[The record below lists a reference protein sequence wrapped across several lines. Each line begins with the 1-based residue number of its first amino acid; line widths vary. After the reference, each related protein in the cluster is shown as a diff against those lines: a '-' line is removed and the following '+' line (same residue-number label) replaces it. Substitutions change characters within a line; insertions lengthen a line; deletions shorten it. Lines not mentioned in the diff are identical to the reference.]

1 MRSIAAQRGLHSQT
15 VRQLGLSIVRHDV
28 KPGEAFPDEAT
39 LSAQLGISR
48 TVLREAVKVLAAKGL
63 IEVRPRTG
71 TRVRPQRDWNLL
83 DPDVLQW
90 RYEASPDERLLR
102 NLTEV
107 RRLIE
112 PPAAGMAALY
122 ATDEQVASTEAWYR
136 RMLEEHLVDE
146 ALINADM
153 GFHGAIPAATQND
166 LLQHLGKTISLTLRF
181 SRTVTASVPGTSKA
195 STPLHWAVYEAIRDR
210 DPPAAEGAMRE
221 LLERTAEDIHRV
233 LHATDD
239 EETSK

>member
-1 MRSIAAQRGLHSQT
+1 MRN
-15 VRQLGLSIVRHDV
+15 DV
-28 KPGEAFPDEAT
+28 KPGEACPDEAT

-48 TVLREAVKVLAAKGL
+48 TVLRAAMKVLAAKGL
-63 IEVRPRTG
+63 IEVRPKTG

-83 DPDVLQW
+83 DPDAFQW
-90 RYEASPDERLLR
+90 RHGASPDERLLR

-112 PPAAGMAALY
+112 PPAAGLAALH
-122 ATDEQVASTEAWYR
+122 ATDDQVASIEAWYR
-136 RMLEEHLVDE
+136 RMLEELLVDE
-146 ALINADM
+146 AFIHADT
-153 GFHGAIPAATQND
+153 GYHGAILTATQND

-181 SRTVTASVPGTSKA
+181 SRTVTGLVPGCSEA
-195 STPLHWAVYEAIRDR
+195 SRPLHVAVYEAIRDR

-221 LLERTAEDIHRV
+221 SLVRTAEDIHRV

-239 EETSK
+239 EETST